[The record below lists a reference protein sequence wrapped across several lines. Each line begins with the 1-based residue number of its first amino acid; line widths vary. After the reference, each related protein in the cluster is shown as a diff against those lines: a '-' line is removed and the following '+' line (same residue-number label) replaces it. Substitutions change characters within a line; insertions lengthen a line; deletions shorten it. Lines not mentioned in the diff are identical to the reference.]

1 VPRSFLAPSAAL
13 LAAALLAPPALA
25 QDAPKPHVPLQ
36 KAIGQVAPARPVP
49 SLYVLNADGAVLAEG
64 RLTLSGVSPNAIVFA
79 DRPVRAAGHLTVAQL
94 LKDWGTGADNF
105 AQDPPNATISVLG
118 GTGSEVHD
126 AVVVLSNPAME
137 GATLTFEVNVL
148 DGAIAATGPAALF
161 IDDRG
166 DGGSGGLDNQQD
178 GYDSDRQPAGEG
190 DAYQGAWY
198 QRGNGGGQGSGCGE
212 YPLPP
217 CN

>member
-1 VPRSFLAPSAAL
+1 MTCRYLAL
-13 LAAALLAPPALA
+13 LAAILTAPALA

-49 SLYVLNADGAVLAEG
+49 SLYVLNADGAMLAEG
-64 RLTLSGVSPNAIVFA
+64 KLTLSGVSSNAIVFA

-94 LKDWGTGADNF
+94 LKDWGTGEDNF
-105 AQDPPNATISVLG
+105 VEDPPNATISVLG

-126 AVVVLSNPAME
+126 AVVVLSNPAMD
-137 GATLTFEVNVL
+137 GTTLSFEVQVL
-148 DGAIAATGPAALF
+148 DGAITASGPAALF

-166 DGGSGGLDNQQD
+166 DGGGGGLENQDD
-178 GYDSDRQPAGEG
+178 GDDSDRQPAAQG
-190 DAYQGAWY
+190 DDYQGAWY
-198 QRGNGGGQGSGCGE
+198 QHGGYAGQNLYRNSGCGE